1 MNLKARIEL
10 IKQPE
15 KIKDA
20 LYANSPTV
28 LSFAFE
34 EDPNVRALI
43 GAGNE
48 AIPLIE
54 QEIKQNGSDLH
65 EISLSCFA
73 YILTKI
79 NVRAAAQILRTVFPK
94 IAERPGSF
102 AAMFVAYALRMEKD
116 LPVGSWELF
125 FTPDQLREMLRSI
138 EQ

>member
-1 MNLKARIEL
+1 MSLKAMIEL

-20 LYANSPTV
+20 LYASSPTV
-28 LSFAFE
+28 LGFVFD

-43 GAGNE
+43 GAGPE
-48 AIPLIE
+48 ATSLIE
-54 QEIKQNGSDLH
+54 QEIKQYGPDLH

-79 NVRAAAQILRTVFPK
+79 NVRTAAQILRPVFPK
-94 IAERPGSF
+94 IADRPGSF
-102 AAMFVAYALRMEKD
+102 AAMFVANALRSVKN
-116 LPVGSWELF
+116 LPVDSRELY
-125 FTPDQLREMLRSI
+125 FTPDQLRETLKSM